1 MRMNFEEKEM
11 HRLEALKEIAELLNE
26 ATNLQ
31 DMLEKVLHTL
41 LQVMNLQTGWIFFID
56 ESGKHSMLVDE
67 NLPEAL
73 TWQEKKPMCEGNCW
87 CVERFVNGRLEKA
100 TNIIECKRIE
110 DAIECNW
117 GETEDVTHHATIPL
131 RSGSEKFGLLNVA
144 APHKTHFSEEE
155 LALLESIAF
164 QIGTTIQRI
173 QLVEKERKY
182 VVVAERNRLARDL
195 HDSVKQ
201 LLFSIMLT
209 AKGTL
214 NMTQDRELQEM
225 LSYIGELSQEA
236 LQEMTLLIWQLRPE
250 GLEKGLAEAIQ
261 NYGKLLGVQVEVRI
275 DGMVSI
281 GDEIE
286 EVLWRIS
293 QEALH
298 NCKKHASCEKVHV
311 LLKIENNQLHFY
323 IEDNGIGFIQEQ
335 VRESALGLKSMKE
348 RIQLMKGRIRLKI
361 KLLLVEDHHIVRRG
375 LVFFLKTREEF
386 EIIGEAENGEEALH
400 FVQKERPD
408 VVLMD
413 VSMPKMAGIEATKRL
428 KQYDETIKV
437 LILSSF
443 SEQDYVIPALEAGA
457 DGYQLKEVQ
466 PEQLVASIIA
476 VHQGN
481 ANFHPKVTPALMG
494 RTAVKK
500 EIENPFSML
509 TKREQEVL
517 REIAKGRSN
526 KEIAAELHITEQ
538 TVKTHVS
545 NVLAKLEVDD
555 RTQAALYAV
564 KHGED
569 YS

>member
-26 ATNLQ
+26 ATHLQ

-56 ESGKHSMLVDE
+56 ESGKHRMLVDE
-67 NLPEAL
+67 NLPPAL
-73 TWQEKKPMCEGNCW
+73 TWQEKKPMCEGDCW

-214 NMTQDRELQEM
+214 NMTRDRDLQEM

-261 NYGKLLGVQVEVRI
+261 NYGKLLGIQVEVRI

-298 NCKKHASCEKVHV
+298 NCKKHASCEKVNV
-311 LLKIENNQLHFY
+311 RLRMENNQLHFHV
-323 IEDNGIGFIQEQ
+323 EDNGIGFIQNQ
-335 VRESALGLKSMKE
+335 VRESAFGLKSMKE
-348 RIQLMKGRIRLKI
+348 RIELMKGNFRIKTEPEKGTKI
-361 KLLLVEDHHIVRRG
+361 
-375 LVFFLKTREEF
+375 
-386 EIIGEAENGEEALH
+386 EI
-400 FVQKERPD
+400 
-408 VVLMD
+408 
-413 VSMPKMAGIEATKRL
+413 
-428 KQYDETIKV
+428 
-437 LILSSF
+437 
-443 SEQDYVIPALEAGA
+443 
-457 DGYQLKEVQ
+457 QLPV
-466 PEQLVASIIA
+466 
-476 VHQGN
+476 
-481 ANFHPKVTPALMG
+481 
-494 RTAVKK
+494 
-500 EIENPFSML
+500 
-509 TKREQEVL
+509 
-517 REIAKGRSN
+517 
-526 KEIAAELHITEQ
+526 
-538 TVKTHVS
+538 
-545 NVLAKLEVDD
+545 
-555 RTQAALYAV
+555 
-564 KHGED
+564 
-569 YS
+569 

>member
-1 MRMNFEEKEM
+1 MVMKMNFEEKEM

-26 ATNLQ
+26 ATDLQ
-31 DMLEKVLHTL
+31 DMLEKALHTL

-56 ESGKHSMLVDE
+56 DSGKHRMLVDE
-67 NLPEAL
+67 NLPAAL
-73 TWQEKKPMCEGNCW
+73 TWKEKKPMCEGDCW

-131 RSGSEKFGLLNVA
+131 RAGSEKFGLLNVA
-144 APHKTHFSEEE
+144 APQKTHFSEEE
-155 LALLESIAF
+155 LALLEAIAF

-214 NMTQDRELQEM
+214 NMTQDRDLQEM

-261 NYGKLLGVQVEVRI
+261 NYGKLLGIHVEVRI

-293 QEALH
+293 QEAIH
-298 NCKKHASCEKVHV
+298 NCKKHASCEKVNV
-311 LLKIENNQLHFY
+311 LLKIEDNQLYFY
-323 IEDNGIGFIQEQ
+323 IEDNGIGFIQDQ
-335 VRESALGLKSMKE
+335 VRDSALGLKSMKE
-348 RIQLMKGRIRLKI
+348 RIQLMNGAFQIKTELKKGTKI
-361 KLLLVEDHHIVRRG
+361 
-375 LVFFLKTREEF
+375 
-386 EIIGEAENGEEALH
+386 EI
-400 FVQKERPD
+400 
-408 VVLMD
+408 
-413 VSMPKMAGIEATKRL
+413 
-428 KQYDETIKV
+428 
-437 LILSSF
+437 
-443 SEQDYVIPALEAGA
+443 
-457 DGYQLKEVQ
+457 QLPV
-466 PEQLVASIIA
+466 
-476 VHQGN
+476 
-481 ANFHPKVTPALMG
+481 
-494 RTAVKK
+494 
-500 EIENPFSML
+500 
-509 TKREQEVL
+509 
-517 REIAKGRSN
+517 
-526 KEIAAELHITEQ
+526 
-538 TVKTHVS
+538 
-545 NVLAKLEVDD
+545 
-555 RTQAALYAV
+555 
-564 KHGED
+564 
-569 YS
+569 

>member
-56 ESGKHSMLVDE
+56 ESGKHRMLVDE
-67 NLPEAL
+67 NLPPAL
-73 TWQEKKPMCEGNCW
+73 TWQEKKPMCEGDCW

-155 LALLESIAF
+155 LALLEAIAF

-214 NMTQDRELQEM
+214 NMTQDRGLQEM

-261 NYGKLLGVQVEVRI
+261 NYGKLLGIQVEVRI

-298 NCKKHASCEKVHV
+298 NCKKHASCEKVNV
-311 LLKIENNQLHFY
+311 RLRMENNQLHFHV
-323 IEDNGIGFIQEQ
+323 EDNGKGFIQDQ
-335 VRESALGLKSMKE
+335 VSESAFGLKSMKE
-348 RIQLMKGRIRLKI
+348 RIELMKGNFRIKTELEKGTKI
-361 KLLLVEDHHIVRRG
+361 
-375 LVFFLKTREEF
+375 
-386 EIIGEAENGEEALH
+386 EI
-400 FVQKERPD
+400 
-408 VVLMD
+408 
-413 VSMPKMAGIEATKRL
+413 
-428 KQYDETIKV
+428 
-437 LILSSF
+437 
-443 SEQDYVIPALEAGA
+443 
-457 DGYQLKEVQ
+457 QLPV
-466 PEQLVASIIA
+466 
-476 VHQGN
+476 
-481 ANFHPKVTPALMG
+481 
-494 RTAVKK
+494 
-500 EIENPFSML
+500 
-509 TKREQEVL
+509 
-517 REIAKGRSN
+517 
-526 KEIAAELHITEQ
+526 
-538 TVKTHVS
+538 
-545 NVLAKLEVDD
+545 
-555 RTQAALYAV
+555 
-564 KHGED
+564 
-569 YS
+569 

>member
-41 LQVMNLQTGWIFFID
+41 LKVMNLQTGWIFFID
-56 ESGKHSMLVDE
+56 ESGEHRMLVDQ
-67 NLPEAL
+67 NLPPAL
-73 TWQEKKPMCEGNCW
+73 TWQEKKPMCEGDCW

-214 NMTQDRELQEM
+214 NMTEDRDLQEM
-225 LSYIGELSQEA
+225 LNYIGELSQEA

-250 GLEKGLAEAIQ
+250 GLEKGLAEAVQ
-261 NYGKLLGVQVEVRI
+261 NYGKLLGIHVEVRI

-293 QEALH
+293 QEAIH
-298 NCKKHASCEKVHV
+298 NCKKHASCEKVYVH
-311 LLKIENNQLHFY
+311 LKIENNQLHFY

-348 RIQLMKGRIRLKI
+348 RIELMRGSFQITTEPKKGTKIEIQLP
-361 KLLLVEDHHIVRRG
+361 V
-375 LVFFLKTREEF
+375 
-386 EIIGEAENGEEALH
+386 
-400 FVQKERPD
+400 
-408 VVLMD
+408 
-413 VSMPKMAGIEATKRL
+413 
-428 KQYDETIKV
+428 
-437 LILSSF
+437 
-443 SEQDYVIPALEAGA
+443 
-457 DGYQLKEVQ
+457 
-466 PEQLVASIIA
+466 
-476 VHQGN
+476 
-481 ANFHPKVTPALMG
+481 
-494 RTAVKK
+494 
-500 EIENPFSML
+500 
-509 TKREQEVL
+509 
-517 REIAKGRSN
+517 
-526 KEIAAELHITEQ
+526 
-538 TVKTHVS
+538 
-545 NVLAKLEVDD
+545 
-555 RTQAALYAV
+555 
-564 KHGED
+564 
-569 YS
+569 

>member
-1 MRMNFEEKEM
+1 MNFEEKEM

-26 ATNLQ
+26 ATDLQ

-56 ESGKHSMLVDE
+56 ESGKHRMLVDE
-67 NLPEAL
+67 NLPAAL
-73 TWQEKKPMCEGNCW
+73 TWQEKKPMCQGDCW

-117 GETEDVTHHATIPL
+117 GDTEDVTHHATIPL

-144 APHKTHFSEEE
+144 APQKTHFSEEE

-195 HDSVKQ
+195 HDLVKQ

-214 NMTQDRELQEM
+214 NMTQDRDLQEM

-261 NYGKLLGVQVEVRI
+261 NYGKLLGVHVEVRI

-293 QEALH
+293 QEAIH
-298 NCKKHASCEKVHV
+298 NCKKHASCEKVNV
-311 LLKIENNQLHFY
+311 LLKIEDNQLYFY
-323 IEDNGIGFIQEQ
+323 IEDNGIGFIQNQ

-348 RIQLMKGRIRLKI
+348 RIQLMNGSFQIKTELKKGTKI
-361 KLLLVEDHHIVRRG
+361 
-375 LVFFLKTREEF
+375 
-386 EIIGEAENGEEALH
+386 EIQL
-400 FVQKERPD
+400 
-408 VVLMD
+408 
-413 VSMPKMAGIEATKRL
+413 
-428 KQYDETIKV
+428 TI
-437 LILSSF
+437 
-443 SEQDYVIPALEAGA
+443 
-457 DGYQLKEVQ
+457 
-466 PEQLVASIIA
+466 
-476 VHQGN
+476 
-481 ANFHPKVTPALMG
+481 
-494 RTAVKK
+494 
-500 EIENPFSML
+500 
-509 TKREQEVL
+509 
-517 REIAKGRSN
+517 
-526 KEIAAELHITEQ
+526 
-538 TVKTHVS
+538 
-545 NVLAKLEVDD
+545 
-555 RTQAALYAV
+555 
-564 KHGED
+564 
-569 YS
+569 

>member
-1 MRMNFEEKEM
+1 MRMNFEEKEI

-56 ESGKHSMLVDE
+56 ESGKHRMLVDE
-67 NLPEAL
+67 NLPPAL
-73 TWQEKKPMCEGNCW
+73 TWQEKKPMCEGDCW

-155 LALLESIAF
+155 LALLEAIAF

-214 NMTQDRELQEM
+214 NMTQDRGLQEM

-261 NYGKLLGVQVEVRI
+261 NYGKLLGIQVEVRI

-298 NCKKHASCEKVHV
+298 NCKKHASCEKVNV
-311 LLKIENNQLHFY
+311 RLRMENNQLHFHV
-323 IEDNGIGFIQEQ
+323 EDNGKGFIQDQ
-335 VRESALGLKSMKE
+335 VRESAFGLKSMKE
-348 RIQLMKGRIRLKI
+348 RIELMKGNFRIKTELEKGTKI
-361 KLLLVEDHHIVRRG
+361 
-375 LVFFLKTREEF
+375 
-386 EIIGEAENGEEALH
+386 EI
-400 FVQKERPD
+400 
-408 VVLMD
+408 
-413 VSMPKMAGIEATKRL
+413 
-428 KQYDETIKV
+428 
-437 LILSSF
+437 
-443 SEQDYVIPALEAGA
+443 
-457 DGYQLKEVQ
+457 QLPV
-466 PEQLVASIIA
+466 
-476 VHQGN
+476 
-481 ANFHPKVTPALMG
+481 
-494 RTAVKK
+494 
-500 EIENPFSML
+500 
-509 TKREQEVL
+509 
-517 REIAKGRSN
+517 
-526 KEIAAELHITEQ
+526 
-538 TVKTHVS
+538 
-545 NVLAKLEVDD
+545 
-555 RTQAALYAV
+555 
-564 KHGED
+564 
-569 YS
+569 

>member
-1 MRMNFEEKEM
+1 MRMNFEEKEI

-56 ESGKHSMLVDE
+56 ESGKHRMLVDE
-67 NLPEAL
+67 NLPPAL
-73 TWQEKKPMCEGNCW
+73 TWQEKKPMCEGDCW

-155 LALLESIAF
+155 LALLEAIAF

-214 NMTQDRELQEM
+214 NMTQDRGLQEM

-335 VRESALGLKSMKE
+335 VRGSALGLKSMKE
-348 RIQLMKGRIRLKI
+348 RIQLMKG
-361 KLLLVEDHHIVRRG
+361 
-375 LVFFLKTREEF
+375 
-386 EIIGEAENGEEALH
+386 
-400 FVQKERPD
+400 
-408 VVLMD
+408 
-413 VSMPKMAGIEATKRL
+413 
-428 KQYDETIKV
+428 
-437 LILSSF
+437 SF
-443 SEQDYVIPALEAGA
+443 QI
-457 DGYQLKEVQ
+457 
-466 PEQLVASIIA
+466 
-476 VHQGN
+476 
-481 ANFHPKVTPALMG
+481 T
-494 RTAVKK
+494 
-500 EIENPFSML
+500 
-509 TKREQEVL
+509 
-517 REIAKGRSN
+517 
-526 KEIAAELHITEQ
+526 AELKKGTKIEIQ
-538 TVKTHVS
+538 
-545 NVLAKLEVDD
+545 LPI
-555 RTQAALYAV
+555 
-564 KHGED
+564 
-569 YS
+569 

>member
-56 ESGKHSMLVDE
+56 ESGKHRMLVDE
-67 NLPEAL
+67 NLPPAL
-73 TWQEKKPMCEGNCW
+73 TWQEKKPMCEGDCW

-155 LALLESIAF
+155 LALLEAIAF

-173 QLVEKERKY
+173 QLVEKESKY

-214 NMTQDRELQEM
+214 NMTQDRGLQEM

-261 NYGKLLGVQVEVRI
+261 NYGKLLGIQVEVSI

-298 NCKKHASCEKVHV
+298 NCKKHASCEKVNV
-311 LLKIENNQLHFY
+311 RLRMENNQLHFHV
-323 IEDNGIGFIQEQ
+323 EDNGKGFIQDQ
-335 VRESALGLKSMKE
+335 VRESAFGLKSMKE
-348 RIQLMKGRIRLKI
+348 RIELMKGNFRIKTELEKGTKI
-361 KLLLVEDHHIVRRG
+361 
-375 LVFFLKTREEF
+375 
-386 EIIGEAENGEEALH
+386 EI
-400 FVQKERPD
+400 
-408 VVLMD
+408 
-413 VSMPKMAGIEATKRL
+413 
-428 KQYDETIKV
+428 
-437 LILSSF
+437 
-443 SEQDYVIPALEAGA
+443 
-457 DGYQLKEVQ
+457 QLPV
-466 PEQLVASIIA
+466 
-476 VHQGN
+476 
-481 ANFHPKVTPALMG
+481 
-494 RTAVKK
+494 
-500 EIENPFSML
+500 
-509 TKREQEVL
+509 
-517 REIAKGRSN
+517 
-526 KEIAAELHITEQ
+526 
-538 TVKTHVS
+538 
-545 NVLAKLEVDD
+545 
-555 RTQAALYAV
+555 
-564 KHGED
+564 
-569 YS
+569 

>member
-56 ESGKHSMLVDE
+56 ESGKHRMLVDE
-67 NLPEAL
+67 NLPPAL
-73 TWQEKKPMCEGNCW
+73 TWQEKKPMCEGDCW

-155 LALLESIAF
+155 LALLEAIAF

-214 NMTQDRELQEM
+214 NMTQDRDLQEM

-250 GLEKGLAEAIQ
+250 GLERGLAEAIQ
-261 NYGKLLGVQVEVRI
+261 NYGKLLGIQVEVRI

-298 NCKKHASCEKVHV
+298 NCKKHASCEKVNV
-311 LLKIENNQLHFY
+311 RLRMENNQLHFHV
-323 IEDNGIGFIQEQ
+323 EDNGIGFIQNQ
-335 VRESALGLKSMKE
+335 VRESAFGLKSMKE
-348 RIQLMKGRIRLKI
+348 RVELMKGNFRIKTEPEKGTKI
-361 KLLLVEDHHIVRRG
+361 
-375 LVFFLKTREEF
+375 
-386 EIIGEAENGEEALH
+386 EI
-400 FVQKERPD
+400 
-408 VVLMD
+408 
-413 VSMPKMAGIEATKRL
+413 
-428 KQYDETIKV
+428 
-437 LILSSF
+437 
-443 SEQDYVIPALEAGA
+443 
-457 DGYQLKEVQ
+457 QLPV
-466 PEQLVASIIA
+466 
-476 VHQGN
+476 
-481 ANFHPKVTPALMG
+481 
-494 RTAVKK
+494 
-500 EIENPFSML
+500 
-509 TKREQEVL
+509 
-517 REIAKGRSN
+517 
-526 KEIAAELHITEQ
+526 
-538 TVKTHVS
+538 
-545 NVLAKLEVDD
+545 
-555 RTQAALYAV
+555 
-564 KHGED
+564 
-569 YS
+569 

>member
-1 MRMNFEEKEM
+1 MSFEEKEM

-131 RSGSEKFGLLNVA
+131 RSGLEKFGLLNVA

-275 DGMVSI
+275 DGMVLI

-348 RIQLMKGRIRLKI
+348 RIQLMKGSFQITTELKKGTKI
-361 KLLLVEDHHIVRRG
+361 
-375 LVFFLKTREEF
+375 
-386 EIIGEAENGEEALH
+386 EI
-400 FVQKERPD
+400 
-408 VVLMD
+408 
-413 VSMPKMAGIEATKRL
+413 
-428 KQYDETIKV
+428 
-437 LILSSF
+437 
-443 SEQDYVIPALEAGA
+443 
-457 DGYQLKEVQ
+457 QL
-466 PEQLVASIIA
+466 PI
-476 VHQGN
+476 
-481 ANFHPKVTPALMG
+481 
-494 RTAVKK
+494 
-500 EIENPFSML
+500 
-509 TKREQEVL
+509 
-517 REIAKGRSN
+517 
-526 KEIAAELHITEQ
+526 
-538 TVKTHVS
+538 
-545 NVLAKLEVDD
+545 
-555 RTQAALYAV
+555 
-564 KHGED
+564 
-569 YS
+569 